1 MICENG
7 VFISPKMTNAKPR
20 LALAFGI
27 LCISIF
33 PILVKLRLTPGL
45 ISAFYRM
52 AIALTLLLPYVLI
65 TKKFTFP
72 KTKILIPAI
81 VCGVLFASDVAVW
94 NIAIQTSSAT
104 QASLLT
110 NLSPLWV
117 GIISYVFLKTKPA
130 TNFWIGT
137 SVALFGMA
145 MLVGFKFFLELDFDA
160 AFLLAVLSG
169 VLYAIYLLV
178 SKKVLSQMDVLSFMT
193 ISLMASSL
201 YLALICI
208 WMNEP
213 FFGFSDMGWFVLL
226 IQAVVC
232 QLMAWLSISF
242 AIQHMR
248 PTRVSLSL
256 LGQAVLTSILAWFFL
271 EEKITVNMIIGGL
284 ILLLGIRIT
293 FYTKTLSI
301 KNIVKNT
308 KENISL

>member
-1 MICENG
+1 MK
-7 VFISPKMTNAKPR
+7 PAKPR

-33 PILVKLRLTPGL
+33 PILVKLKLTPGL

-52 AIALTLLLPYVLI
+52 AIALMLLLPYVLI
-65 TKKFTFP
+65 TKKFKLP
-72 KTKILIPAI
+72 QKKYLILAVI
-81 VCGVLFASDVAVW
+81 CGILFASDVAVW
-94 NIAIQTSSAT
+94 NIAIQHSSAT

-117 GIISYVFLKTKPA
+117 GIISFVFLKTKPA

-137 SVALFGMA
+137 IVALFGMT
-145 MLVGFKFFLELDFDA
+145 MLVGFQFFLELDFDT

-169 VLYAIYLLV
+169 VLYSIYLLV
-178 SKKVLSQMDVLSFMT
+178 SKKALSQIDVLSFMT
-193 ISLMASSL
+193 ISLLASTL
-201 YLALICI
+201 YLAIVCVF
-208 WMNEP
+208 MNEP
-213 FFGFSDMGWFVLL
+213 FSGFSDLGWFVLL

-242 AIQHMR
+242 ATQHMR

-256 LGQAVLTSILAWFFL
+256 LGQAVITSLLAWVFL
-271 EEKITVNMIIGGL
+271 DEKISLNMIIGGL

-293 FYTKTLSI
+293 FYTKNPFD
-301 KNIVKNT
+301 KNNGKKH
-308 KENISL
+308 KEHSSLILKK

>member
-1 MICENG
+1 MK
-7 VFISPKMTNAKPR
+7 PAKPR

-33 PILVKLRLTPGL
+33 PILVKLKLTPGL

-52 AIALTLLLPYVLI
+52 AIALMLLLPYVLI
-65 TKKFTFP
+65 TKKFKLP
-72 KTKILIPAI
+72 QKKYLILAVI
-81 VCGVLFASDVAVW
+81 CGILFASDVAVW
-94 NIAIQTSSAT
+94 NIAIQHSSAT

-117 GIISYVFLKTKPA
+117 GIISFVFLKTKPA

-137 SVALFGMA
+137 IVALFGMT
-145 MLVGFKFFLELDFDA
+145 MLVGFQFFLELDFDT

-169 VLYAIYLLV
+169 VLYSIYLLV
-178 SKKVLSQMDVLSFMT
+178 SKKALSQIDVLSFMT
-193 ISLMASSL
+193 ISLLASTL
-201 YLALICI
+201 YLAVVCVF
-208 WMNEP
+208 MNEP
-213 FFGFSDMGWFVLL
+213 FSGFSDLGWFVLL

-242 AIQHMR
+242 ATQHMR

-256 LGQAVLTSILAWFFL
+256 LGQAVITSLLAWVFL
-271 EEKITVNMIIGGL
+271 DEKISLSMIIGGL

-293 FYTKTLSI
+293 FYTKNPFD
-301 KNIVKNT
+301 KKH
-308 KENISL
+308 KEHSSLILKK

>member
-1 MICENG
+1 
-7 VFISPKMTNAKPR
+7 MTNAKPR

-52 AIALTLLLPYVLI
+52 AIAFSLLLPYMLI
-65 TKKFTFP
+65 NKKFKLP
-72 KTKILIPAI
+72 QKKYILLAI
-81 VCGVLFASDVAVW
+81 ICGVLFASDVAVW
-94 NIAIQTSSAT
+94 NIAIQESSAT

-117 GIISYVFLKTKPA
+117 GIISYVFLKIKPA

-137 SVALFGMA
+137 TVALFGMA
-145 MLVGFKFFLELDFDA
+145 MLVGFKFFLELDFDN
-160 AFLLAVLSG
+160 AFMLAVLSG
-169 VLYAIYLLV
+169 IFYSIYLLV
-178 SKKVLSQMDVLSFMT
+178 SKKALSHIDVLSFMT
-193 ISLMASSL
+193 ISLIASSL
-201 YLALICI
+201 YLAVVCI

-213 FFGFSDMGWFVLL
+213 FSGFSNMGWLVLV

-232 QLMAWLSISF
+232 QLMAWLSISY
-242 AIQHMR
+242 ATQYMR

-256 LGQAVLTSILAWFFL
+256 LGQAVLTSILAWLFL
-271 EEKITVNMIIGGL
+271 DEKITINMVIGGL
-284 ILLLGIRIT
+284 ILLIGIRIT

-301 KNIVKNT
+301 KNLKTNNQTNT
-308 KENISL
+308 AQ

>member
-1 MICENG
+1 MPELNRG
-7 VFISPKMTNAKPR
+7 NLYLHTTGKMTNAKPR

-52 AIALTLLLPYVLI
+52 AIAFSLLLPYVLI
-65 TKKFTFP
+65 TKKFTLP
-72 KTKILIPAI
+72 KTSILILAI
-81 VCGVLFASDVAVW
+81 LCGVLFASDVAVW
-94 NIAIQTSSAT
+94 NIAIQESSAT

-137 SVALFGMA
+137 TVALFGMA
-145 MLVGFKFFLELDFDA
+145 MLVGFKFFLELDFDN
-160 AFLLAVLSG
+160 AFILAVLSG
-169 VLYAIYLLV
+169 IFYSIYLLV
-178 SKKVLSQMDVLSFMT
+178 SKKALSQMDVLSFMT
-193 ISLMASSL
+193 ISLMASTV
-201 YLALICI
+201 YLAIVCI
-208 WMNEP
+208 VMNEP
-213 FFGFSDMGWFVLL
+213 FSGFSDAGWFVLL

-232 QLMAWLSISF
+232 QLMAWLSISY
-242 AIQHMR
+242 ATQSMR

-256 LGQAVLTSILAWFFL
+256 LGQAVITSILAWLFL
-271 EEKITVNMIIGGL
+271 DEKITLNMIIGGL

-301 KNIVKNT
+301 KNIVK
-308 KENISL
+308 KH

>member
-1 MICENG
+1 M
-7 VFISPKMTNAKPR
+7 KATKPR

-33 PILVKLRLTPGL
+33 PILVKLKLTPGL

-52 AIALTLLLPYVLI
+52 AIALMLLLPYVLI
-65 TKKFTFP
+65 TKKFKLP
-72 KTKILIPAI
+72 QKKYLILAVI
-81 VCGVLFASDVAVW
+81 CGILFASDVAVW
-94 NIAIQTSSAT
+94 NIAIQHSSAT

-117 GIISYVFLKTKPA
+117 GIISFVFLKTKPA

-137 SVALFGMA
+137 IVALFGMA
-145 MLVGFKFFLELDFDA
+145 MLVGFQFFLEVDFDT

-169 VLYAIYLLV
+169 VLYSIYLLV
-178 SKKVLSQMDVLSFMT
+178 SKKALSQIDVLSFMT
-193 ISLMASSL
+193 VSLLASTL
-201 YLALICI
+201 YLAIVCVFT
-208 WMNEP
+208 NEP
-213 FFGFSDMGWFVLL
+213 FSGFSYLGWFVLL

-242 AIQHMR
+242 ATQHMR

-256 LGQAVLTSILAWFFL
+256 LGQAVITSLLAWVFL
-271 EEKITVNMIIGGL
+271 DEKINLNMIIGGL

-293 FYTKTLSI
+293 FYTKNPFD
-301 KNIVKNT
+301 KNNSKKH
-308 KENISL
+308 KEHCSLILKK